1 MLRKEEFDAFVENQ
15 KQVARNKYAT
25 NSSVENI
32 ATLFNSTVAPL
43 LEVHN
48 PIFVLSTDNKEFGKL
63 IVNKMIYQIIDSEQ
77 GRGLFIRPLYA

>member
-25 NSSVENI
+25 NSSIENV
-32 ATLFNSTVAPL
+32 ATLFNNIVAPL
-43 LEVHN
+43 LEYHN

-63 IVNKMIYQIIDSEQ
+63 IVNKTIYQIIDSEQ
-77 GRGLFIRPLYA
+77 GRGLLVRPLYA